1 MLFCTSEFV
10 VFILL
15 ILLLHH
21 LIPHRRSRH
30 VLLLAASY
38 GFYMSWNVRYGWLLL
53 AVTLINY
60 AAGLAMARQETVR
73 GRKWCVAAA
82 VGGSLG
88 ILGFFKYANFVA
100 GSVTAGSRLLG
111 ITMPQSRID
120 IVLPVG
126 ISFFTFQ
133 ALSYTIDVYR
143 GKLPTHKS
151 LVEFGL
157 FVSFFPQLVAGPIV
171 RAVHFLPQ
179 LVSLKRWDWG
189 RIRLG
194 IQFLVVGAAKKV
206 LIADTLARVVDPVY
220 AQPSSYG
227 FADHWVALI
236 CYAMQIYYDFAGY
249 SDMAIGAAHLFGYD
263 LCRNFDTPYFSR
275 SPAEFWQR
283 WHISLSTWL
292 RDYLYI
298 PLGGNRFGRLA
309 TLRNLMITMFL
320 GGLWHGAHWRFV
332 LWGFYHGILLVVWRV
347 VEHVLSIVP
356 WAKNR
361 SRRPGTQL
369 ACWGLTFICVVLGWV
384 LFRAENL
391 HSALIIYGKLFQ
403 PASFDWHGLVAA
415 RPELVVL
422 VLVALEHLAAAL
434 ARCDRWSRFSVP
446 VAAEAAFYAV
456 TLVVTVVASY
466 PGGRPFIYFQF

>member
-1 MLFCTSEFV
+1 MLFCTTEFV
-10 VFILL
+10 VF
-15 ILLLHH
+15 LLLVLFLHG
-21 LIPHRRSRH
+21 LVPHRRARH
-30 VLLLAASY
+30 VLLLTASY
-38 GFYMSWNVRYGWLLL
+38 WFYMSWNVRYGLLL
-53 AVTLINY
+53 FAITVINY
-60 AAGLAMARQETVR
+60 AAGLAMSRQETPR
-73 GRKWCVAAA
+73 ARKWCVAGAVAA
-82 VGGSLG
+82 SLG
-88 ILGFFKYANFVA
+88 ILGFFKYANFA
-100 GSVTAGSRLLG
+100 LGSVAKVCLLAG
-111 ITMPQSRID
+111 ITMPQSSVD

-143 GKLPTHKS
+143 RKLPTHRS

-171 RAVHFLPQ
+171 RAAHFLPQ
-179 LVSLKRWDWG
+179 LVSLKRWDWE
-189 RIRLG
+189 RMRLG
-194 IQFLVVGAAKKV
+194 IQFLIMGAAKKV

-283 WHISLSTWL
+283 WHISLSTWM
-292 RDYLYI
+292 RDFLYI
-298 PLGGNRFGRLA
+298 PLGGNRSGRLA

-332 LWGFYHGILLVVWRV
+332 LWGLYHGVLLLLWRV
-347 VEHVLSIVP
+347 AGHVLAFVP

-361 SRRPGTQL
+361 GRGPGTNL
-369 ACWGLTFICVVLGWV
+369 ACWALTFLCVVLGWV
-384 LFRAENL
+384 LFRSESL
-391 HSALIIYGKLFQ
+391 QSALIIYGRLFQ
-403 PASFDWHGLVAA
+403 PASFDWRVVLA
-415 RPELVVL
+415 RPELAVL
-422 VLVALEHLAAAL
+422 VLVIVEHLAAAL
-434 ARCDRWSRFSVP
+434 ARSERWSRLTIP

-456 TLVVTVVASY
+456 TLVVTVVARY